1 MFLLWTETK
10 MWGESNIDGDISSR
24 SFRSA
29 HWEPFWINRQEG
41 GIFHL
46 LEEKVNTFVSN
57 QTVLVFFWG
66 LSNVLHGVRLKV
78 FVLFLRA
85 LRHWSWGSVD
95 AFLQFCPA
103 IPHVIAY
110 GISTKLW
117 DCPWR
122 HKPFSQLHLWTCHPG
137 RAWNMLCPNIFRHAA
152 SGKHVQCDSKFRVIT
167 RGC

>member
-1 MFLLWTETK
+1 
-10 MWGESNIDGDISSR
+10 MWGESNINSDISSR

-46 LEEKVNTFVSN
+46 LEEKVNTFCFKPDSSGIFLG
-57 QTVLVFFWG
+57 TVQCFSWCPTK
-66 LSNVLHGVRLKV
+66 RLAA

-137 RAWNMLCPNIFRHAA
+137 RAWNMLCPNTFRHAA